1 MGNRQEILEQY
12 TERLVVIEHP
22 LIAHKLSVLR
32 DKRTPISIFR
42 DTARELTMLEVY
54 EATRD
59 IPTTSV
65 EIETPL
71 ATTVCETINGR
82 EPVIV
87 PILRA
92 GLAMQDAFTTLIPTA
107 PIAHLGMYRD
117 EETHEPIEYLAKMPP
132 YIADRS
138 VLLVD
143 PMLATGGSLIAA
155 IKTLRERGVKHLIC
169 VVMVAAPEGVQR
181 VLEFDPEVRIFTAAL
196 DDCLNDDAFIL
207 PGLGDAG
214 DRIFGTLAIND

>member
-1 MGNRQEILEQY
+1 MGKKQEVVKRFAD
-12 TERLVVIEHP
+12 RLVVIEHP

-32 DKRTPISIFR
+32 DKNTPTNIFR

-59 IPTTSV
+59 IPTSSV
-65 EIETPL
+65 LVETPL
-71 ATTVCETINGR
+71 VTTTCETISGR

-132 YIADRS
+132 YIADRP

-155 IKTLRERGVKHLIC
+155 IKTLRDRGVKHLTC

-181 VLEFDPEVRIFTAAL
+181 VLEFDPDVRIFTATL

>member
-1 MGNRQEILEQY
+1 MGKKQDVVDQFAD
-12 TERLVVIEHP
+12 RLVVIDHP

-32 DKRTPISIFR
+32 DKNTPTNIFR

-59 IPTTSV
+59 IPTSEV

-71 ATTVCETINGR
+71 ATTTGETINGR
-82 EPVIV
+82 EPVKV

-107 PIAHLGMYRD
+107 PIAHLGMFRD
-117 EETHEPIEYLAKMPP
+117 EETHEPVEYLAKMPS

-155 IKTLRERGVKHLIC
+155 IKTLRDRGVKHLTC

>member
-1 MGNRQEILEQY
+1 METRQDFG
-12 TERLVVIEHP
+12 ERLVVIEHP
-22 LIAHKLSVLR
+22 LVAHKLSVLR
-32 DKRTPISIFR
+32 DKDTPSNIFR
-42 DTARELTMLEVY
+42 DAARELTMLEVY

-59 IPTTSV
+59 IPTV
-65 EIETPL
+65 EIEVETPL
-71 ATTVCETINGR
+71 ASTTCETIKGR

-117 EETHEPIEYLAKMPP
+117 EETHEPVEYLAKMPP
-132 YIADRS
+132 YIADRP

-155 IKTLRERGVKHLIC
+155 IKTLRNHGVKHLIC
-169 VVMVAAPEGVQR
+169 VVMVAAPEGVRR
-181 VLEFDPEVRIFTAAL
+181 VLDYDSDVRIFTAAL
-196 DDCLNDDAFIL
+196 DDRLNDDAFIL

-214 DRIFGTLAIND
+214 DRIFGTLALDF